1 MIGSAEEVEILEGLR
16 DVMSDMPSIEDISEY
31 LQVYVFYADKRSLQ
45 VSAEI
50 TVRTSRQARQKHQRP
65 LSFAKL

>member
-1 MIGSAEEVEILEGLR
+1 VIGSAEEVEILEGLR

-31 LQVYVFYADKRSLQ
+31 LQVYVFYTDKRSLQ

-50 TVRTSRQARQKHQRP
+50 TVRTLRQARQKHQRL